1 MNKVLLTGNVVRDA
15 EVSDTANGGKRCA
28 FSLAVSE
35 KKGEKKIISFVPIVA
50 WGNFAEP
57 IAKYA
62 KKGARLLIEGSL
74 IIRTFEKNDGKK
86 GVITE
91 VVLDRFETLKSDKD
105 EVSENE

>member
-28 FSLAVSE
+28 FSLAVNE
-35 KKGEKKIISFVPIVA
+35 KRGEFKTVSYVPIVA
-50 WGNFAEP
+50 WANIAE
-57 IAKYA
+57 IVAKYA
-62 KKGARLLIEGSL
+62 KKGTRLLVEGSL
-74 IIRTFEKNDGKK
+74 SIRTFEKNDGKK

-105 EVSENE
+105 EVAENE